1 MHYLE
6 YNEQIQHRTG
16 DLPLAY
22 YYVDERHP
30 RYQMRMHWH
39 RETELIRV
47 RRGALKLYVEDAS
60 VTLRPGDLAVVGEGV
75 LHGGDAENSVYECIV
90 LDPYALLMYIE
101 PCKNAMKTVI
111 GRTLYLENDTISADA
126 PFAGAVER
134 LCDAVRQGVEGDELC
149 IVGAL
154 YETFGHLVRH
164 ADAEIRTGTARAGVK
179 AEQLKPALEY
189 IEKNYGCHISLET
202 LARQTGLSPKYFCRC
217 FRAIIHRSPVDYL
230 NHYRIEC
237 ASYLLT
243 TSDMTVAE
251 IAQRCGFN
259 DSSFFIK
266 QFRRY
271 KNTTPHKYR
280 STGPLPIR

>member
-47 RRGALKLYVEDAS
+47 RRGTLKLYVEDAS
-60 VTLRPGDLAVVGEGV
+60 VTLQPGDLAVVGEGV
-75 LHGGDAENSVYECIV
+75 LRGGDAEDSVYECIV
-90 LDPYALLMYIE
+90 LDPYALLMHIE
-101 PCKNAMKTVI
+101 PCKSALKAVI
-111 GRTLYLENDTISADA
+111 GRTLYLENDMIFADA
-126 PFAGAVER
+126 PLAGAVER
-134 LCDAVRQGVEGDELC
+134 LYDAVRRGVEGDALC

-154 YETFGHLVRH
+154 YETFGRLVCH
-164 ADAEIRTGTARAGVK
+164 ADRTLRTGTARAGVK

-189 IEKNYGCHISLET
+189 IEKNYGSHISLET
-202 LARQTGLSPKYFCRC
+202 LARQSGLSPKYFCRC
-217 FRAIIHRSPVDYL
+217 FRAIIHRSPVDYV
-230 NHYRIEC
+230 NHYRVEC

-280 STGPLPIR
+280 AAEQPQAM